1 MRYFSRRIPWAIFA
15 AAVIALTVIAVAAD
29 VTMAALADSEA
40 LVSHTREV
48 QTALADLRGDVLR
61 AEAACNGF
69 VLTGNTARL
78 QDYVVATQELPNH
91 LAALGTL
98 TADNPSQVSRIAA
111 LRPLIDRRVRL
122 LQESVA
128 LKQAGGGEN
137 GEQQRLNENGAGVTA
152 QILSSV
158 QSMVDGETKLLGTR
172 RRISQASYQRT
183 RMLLM
188 VAFAVALLMLT
199 ANFLQMLIELRDR
212 RGAEE
217 AIRRLSGRI
226 LQMQDA
232 ERRKVAREL
241 HDSIGQVLAA
251 LKMRLTSIGID
262 SEAASPEAR
271 EALASCQN
279 LVDQGIDETRTLSHL
294 LHPPLLDELGFASA
308 AKWYVEGF
316 SERSKIQVHLDIPN
330 ELGRMPPEV
339 ELVLFRVLQES
350 LTNIHRHSESPS
362 ADIRL
367 ESRLGIVRLIIRDYG
382 KGIPANL
389 LERFART
396 GSGAGVGLAGIRER
410 VNELGGRLEIECKD
424 RGTQLRVEVPLE
436 QVGGF
441 NEGKSKPRSK
451 KKVTSPTAE
460 RGVLNGASGESLN
473 AKTAKVP

>member
-1 MRYFSRRIPWAIFA
+1 VRYFSRRVPWAIFA
-15 AAVIALTVIAVAAD
+15 AAVIALTVIALAAG
-29 VTMAALADSEA
+29 VTMSSLAESEA
-40 LVSHTREV
+40 WVSHTREV

-61 AEAACNGF
+61 AEAACSGF
-69 VLTGNTARL
+69 VVTGNAARL
-78 QDYVVATQELPNH
+78 QDYQLATQELPNH
-91 LAALGTL
+91 LATLSAL

-111 LRPLIDRRVRL
+111 LRPLIDQRVRL

-128 LKQAGGGEN
+128 LEEAGGGEK
-137 GEQQRLNENGAGVTA
+137 GEQQRLNDNGAELTT
-152 QILSSV
+152 QILASI
-158 QSMVDGETKLLGTR
+158 QSMVDGETRLLGTR

-188 VAFAVALLMLT
+188 VAFAVALLMLA
-199 ANFLQMLIELRDR
+199 ANFVQMLIELRDR
-212 RGAEE
+212 RVAEE

-251 LKMRLTSIGID
+251 LKMRLTAIGID
-262 SEAASPEAR
+262 SEAASPETR

-316 SERSKIQVHLDIPN
+316 SERSKIQVHLDIPD

-350 LTNIHRHSESPS
+350 LTNIHRHSESAS

-367 ESRLGIVRLIIRDYG
+367 ESRSGTVRLIIRDYG

-396 GSGAGVGLAGIRER
+396 GYGAGVGLAGIRER
-410 VNELGGRLEIECKD
+410 VNEVGGRLKIESD
-424 RGTQLRVEVPLE
+424 ERGTQLRVEVPLE
-436 QVGGF
+436 QVEGF
-441 NEGKSKPRSK
+441 GQGKSPRSK
-451 KKVTSPTAE
+451 RKVVNPKTEP
-460 RGVLNGASGESLN
+460 GVLNRAN
-473 AKTAKVP
+473 AKAP